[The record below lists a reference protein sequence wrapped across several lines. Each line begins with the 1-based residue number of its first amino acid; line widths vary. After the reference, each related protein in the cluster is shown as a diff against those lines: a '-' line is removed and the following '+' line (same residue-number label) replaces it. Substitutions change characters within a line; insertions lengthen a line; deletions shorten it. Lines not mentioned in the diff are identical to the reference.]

1 MRVITNHD
9 FPPIPDRRFDWS
21 ATGDG
26 YEPGD
31 AIGRGPTELAAIED
45 LAYQLAMQ
53 DTPMTIA
60 QVKAL
65 CGFLNIT
72 YPPRST
78 S

>member
-1 MRVITNHD
+1 MIVTQHIN
-9 FPPIPDRRFDWS
+9 PPIPVRDFDWS
-21 ATGDG
+21 AADEN

-45 LAYQLAMQ
+45 FAYQVAMQ
-53 DTPMTIA
+53 ETPMTIA